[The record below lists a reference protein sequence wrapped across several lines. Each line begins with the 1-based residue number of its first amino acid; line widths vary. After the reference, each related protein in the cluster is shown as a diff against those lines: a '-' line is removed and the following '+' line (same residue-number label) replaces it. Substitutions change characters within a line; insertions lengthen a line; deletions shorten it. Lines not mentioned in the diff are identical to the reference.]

1 MIVNRNIGTA
11 SINLAVG
18 EEILLEIPNDY
29 KSGKGWFAKMG
40 ENGAEGKIKW
50 LGDTRDLVRGFMS
63 ENESIGTIKVN
74 PNKKT
79 ASVIYLQK
87 LSGENRV
94 YFFADTGEMAVCNI
108 TQIPVHDH
116 SSIMQGGPAYATY
129 YTNPEEQKQQE
140 Q

>member
-11 SINLAVG
+11 SVNLAVG

-29 KSGKGWFAKMG
+29 RSGKGWFAKGKEKG
-40 ENGAEGKIKW
+40 EIKW
-50 LGDTRDLVRGFMS
+50 LGTKRDLIRGFMS
-63 ENESIGTIKVN
+63 ENESIGTIKKN
-74 PNKKT
+74 PNKDT

-87 LSGENRV
+87 LSGENRI
-94 YFFADTGEMAVCNI
+94 YFFAETGEMAVCNI

-116 SSIMQGGPAYATY
+116 GSIMQGGPAYATY
-129 YTNPEEQKQQE
+129 YTNPEEQKKQE